1 MNGKERGLMF
11 GDYFTFILL
20 FFGVTGSQM
29 WTQCFFSLSLSVRVL
44 FGNDFFRRNLY
55 LSLLLMI
62 HFHEMSWE

>member
-29 WTQCFFSLSLSVRVL
+29 WTQCFFSLSLCARVVWERL
-44 FGNDFFRRNLY
+44 FSTEFVFISFADDPLP
-55 LSLLLMI
+55 
-62 HFHEMSWE
+62 